1 MAVRNSYSENMWN
14 VCQALLAVHSLL
26 HGLESAALPIWA
38 DPEAEEFC
46 RNGFGNN
53 HREGG
58 EVYTLTEMRSGGS
71 TCAVGGCAFVTG
83 WWCFAALRVR
93 AD

>member
-1 MAVRNSYSENMWN
+1 MWN

-26 HGLESAALPIWA
+26 HSLESAALPIWA

-58 EVYTLTEMRSGGS
+58 EVYTLNEMRSGGS
-71 TCAVGGCAFVTG
+71 TYAVGGCAFVTG

-93 AD
+93 VD